1 MPENQEKITI
11 QKPQRPEGLT
21 LVCVLSF
28 IGGGLSF
35 VSNFFIYAFYSQI
48 IPAIENGDVMQ
59 LPNVDMDVVLEIL
72 KSSGRIYYLFISIL
86 YLISLYGVNKMW
98 HLQKRGIHFYAIAQI
113 VMLILPLLFVNAGM
127 SVLPGLLI
135 TVLFI
140 FIYSRY
146 LNIMQ

>member
-1 MPENQEKITI
+1 MPENQENITI
-11 QKPQRPEGLT
+11 QKPQRPDSLT

-28 IGGGLSF
+28 IGGGLSLI
-35 VSNFFIYAFYSQI
+35 SNFFIYAFYHQVI
-48 IPAIENGDVMQ
+48 QAIENGDVIN

-72 KSSGRIYYLFISIL
+72 KSSGRIYYLLISLL
-86 YLISLYGVNKMW
+86 YIVSLYGVNKMW

-113 VMLILPLLFVNAGM
+113 VMLILPLLFVSAGM

-135 TVLFI
+135 TALFI

-146 LNIMQ
+146 QNIMQ